1 MIFLTKVNFRL
12 KEINK
17 HIISKK
23 IRGTNKKIKT
33 KNFKTNRH
41 INKMIIQI
49 NRIFKEIRLIQVLNQ
64 NKIIFLIILQK
75 EDIQNNRKV
84 RK

>member
-1 MIFLTKVNFRL
+1 MIFLAKVNFKL
-12 KEINK
+12 KERNK

-33 KNFKTNRH
+33 KNYKTNRH

-49 NRIFKEIRLIQVLNQ
+49 NRIFKGIRLIQVLNQ
-64 NKIIFLIILQK
+64 NKKIFLIILQK

>member
-33 KNFKTNRH
+33 KNYKTNRH

-49 NRIFKEIRLIQVLNQ
+49 NRIFKGIRLIQVLNQ

-75 EDIQNNRKV
+75 GDTQNNRKV
-84 RK
+84 KR

>member
-12 KEINK
+12 REINK

-23 IRGTNKKIKT
+23 LGGTNKKIKT

-49 NRIFKEIRLIQVLNQ
+49 NRIFKGIRLIQVLNQ